1 MNLRTISLTAATFA
15 VLIPAL
21 SQAGPDRDGFK
32 ACASAFASSLA
43 APGGAVPAFKAN
55 YLAGRSTGSTLD
67 FYARQYSFDLRADD
81 PKTGAVIARAR
92 CLTDTHGA
100 VLALSTG
107 L

>member
-1 MNLRTISLTAATFA
+1 MNLRKISLTAATFA
-15 VLIPAL
+15 ALVPAL
-21 SQAGPDRDGFK
+21 SQAGPDRSGFE

-55 YLAGRSTGSTLD
+55 YLAGRSTGSMLD
-67 FYARQYSFDLRADD
+67 FYAREYAFDLRAND

-100 VLALSTG
+100 VLALSND